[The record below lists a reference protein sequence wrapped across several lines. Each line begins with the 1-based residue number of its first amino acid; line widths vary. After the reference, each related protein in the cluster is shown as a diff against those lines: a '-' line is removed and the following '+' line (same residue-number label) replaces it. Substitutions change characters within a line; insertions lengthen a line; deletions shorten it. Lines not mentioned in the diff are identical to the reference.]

1 MYVANLPKTFY
12 NLDFTKF
19 FKNQGYQI
27 AFGSVSID
35 KVTEKPTQYGFLTF
49 YTQEE
54 AERCQREMNN
64 FEIKG
69 QPIRT
74 SLVVD
79 KKSGFD
85 QKANV
90 IVKNLH

>member
-1 MYVANLPKTFY
+1 
-12 NLDFTKF
+12 
-19 FKNQGYQI
+19 
-27 AFGSVSID
+27 
-35 KVTEKPTQYGFLTF
+35 
-49 YTQEE
+49 
-54 AERCQREMNN
+54 MNN

-90 IVKNLH
+90 IVKNLHSEITQLDAHELFSKFGKIISTKLETF